1 MSDDVWLYANYYIL
15 MLKYSF
21 TDILEFL
28 WQWLIYVEWIVDF
41 ILEVCASEVG
51 LVVRKYAIKFN

>member
-28 WQWLIYVEWIVDF
+28 WQWLIYVEWIVGF
-41 ILEVCASEVG
+41 ISEVCALEVG
-51 LVVRKYAIKFN
+51 LAVKKYAIKFN